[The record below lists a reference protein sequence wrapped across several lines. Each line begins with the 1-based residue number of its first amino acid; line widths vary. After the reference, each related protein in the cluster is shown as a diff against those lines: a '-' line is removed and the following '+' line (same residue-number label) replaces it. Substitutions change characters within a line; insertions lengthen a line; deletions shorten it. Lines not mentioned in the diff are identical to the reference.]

1 MDYHSAN
8 TQFCTVSDIDKQ
20 IFLDQLNNEIHA
32 QWIKNNE
39 AIECD
44 DTNLD

>member
-32 QWIKNNE
+32 Q
-39 AIECD
+39 
-44 DTNLD
+44 